1 MKEVMKEVLMSKRIG
16 LYTGTFDAVT
26 NGHMDIIYR
35 AAQLFDILYVGIFD
49 NVKKNSI
56 FSLVERQEMLNKLL
70 SQYDNVK
77 VVVHKSQ
84 LTVDVAEQLNVSA
97 LVRSVRNIQDLSY
110 ESEMYFFNQKMTG
123 IETVILLANPELQY
137 ISSSRIKE
145 LATKGMDISQWV
157 PTIVKEELEKKLGS
171 K

>member
-145 LATKGMDISQWV
+145 LATMGMDISQWV